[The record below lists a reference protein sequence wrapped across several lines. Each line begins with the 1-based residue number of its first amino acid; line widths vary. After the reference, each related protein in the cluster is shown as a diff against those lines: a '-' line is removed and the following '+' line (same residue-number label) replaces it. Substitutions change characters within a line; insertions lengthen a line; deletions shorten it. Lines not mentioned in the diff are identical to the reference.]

1 MERISSSRNTFSSSH
16 EENTRF
22 IGGGGVGGV
31 VGFDADEVE
40 GAGICLVGD

>member
-22 IGGGGVGGV
+22 IGGGGV